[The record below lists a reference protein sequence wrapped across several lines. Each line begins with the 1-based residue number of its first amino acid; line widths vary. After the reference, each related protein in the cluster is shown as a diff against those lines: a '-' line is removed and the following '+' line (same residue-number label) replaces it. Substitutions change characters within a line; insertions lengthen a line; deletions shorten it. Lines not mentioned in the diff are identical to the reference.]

1 MYMWIKLMGV
11 GEDSCRRCPRKLI
24 DCNSFYSR
32 NVCWIGSASP
42 GWMGQGQL
50 FKYMNNTVL
59 MSQNIFDAEDVMVDT
74 ITSLSGCS
82 LLTSAQT
89 AVQKGSTI
97 HSVE

>member
-1 MYMWIKLMGV
+1 
-11 GEDSCRRCPRKLI
+11 
-24 DCNSFYSR
+24 
-32 NVCWIGSASP
+32 
-42 GWMGQGQL
+42 
-50 FKYMNNTVL
+50 MNNTVL

-97 HSVE
+97 HSVEWRAYNNAQGLKSIVFLIRLGSYWSKRKSHVKMMRG